1 MFTPSDLS
9 DLITADPPVAVSAF
23 QPTHVRG
30 GRSAKAPSGSRT

>member
-23 QPTHVRG
+23 LPTHVRG
-30 GRSAKAPSGSRT
+30 VEVRQGPIRLT